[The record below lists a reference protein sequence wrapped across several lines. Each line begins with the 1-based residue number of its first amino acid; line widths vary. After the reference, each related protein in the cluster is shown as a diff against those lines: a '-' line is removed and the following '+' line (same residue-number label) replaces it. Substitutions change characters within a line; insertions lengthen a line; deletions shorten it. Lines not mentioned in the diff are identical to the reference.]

1 MFQRRA
7 RVVIAVLI
15 VVALTFAILDL
26 RGGKGP
32 FATFRSVIGTA
43 LGGVERAGATIFSPV
58 LAIGDWWGTW
68 GDQRDQ
74 INTLQAENQALSD
87 LVRRSAEDR
96 ARADALDGLLRVAGA
111 GRYRITPAE
120 VIAVGPEQEFSWTVT
135 IDIGTQ
141 DGIERDMSVINADGL
156 VGRVSA
162 VHRTTSTV
170 VLIVDPSMSVGARIA
185 GSEEVGILS
194 GTGDQNSLEFQMLDP
209 LANVE
214 VGTALVTFGSKNGKP
229 YAPGIPIGEVTE
241 VRGTA
246 GQLTRVAAIKPFAR
260 MSALSVVGVVV
271 RPPRTD
277 PRDSVLPARPQTIEP
292 TVSATPVPSTTANP
306 SATSLGSWSEPSPQ
320 PSPKAS

>member
-15 VVALTFAILDL
+15 VISLTFAILDL

-32 FATFRSVIGTA
+32 FATFRSVVGTA
-43 LGGVERAGATIFSPV
+43 LGGIERAGATVFSPV
-58 LAIGDWWGTW
+58 LAVGDWWGTW

-74 INTLQAENQALSD
+74 IAELQAQNQALTD
-87 LVRRSAEDR
+87 LVHRSAEDR
-96 ARADALDGLLRVAGA
+96 ARANALDGLLRVAGA

-120 VIAVGPEQEFSWTVT
+120 VIAVGPEQEFSWTIT

-141 DGIERDMSVINADGL
+141 DGIERDMSVINGDGL
-156 VGRVSA
+156 IGRVAA

-170 VLIVDPSMSVGARIA
+170 VLIIDPSMSVGARIA

-194 GTGDQNSLEFQMLDP
+194 GTGDQNSLEFQMLNP
-209 LANVE
+209 LASVDPAA
-214 VGTALVTFGSKNGKP
+214 ALVTFGSKNGKP

-246 GQLTRVAAIKPFAR
+246 GQLTRVAAIKPFAH
-260 MSALSVVGVVV
+260 MSALSIVGVVV

-277 PRDSVLPARPQTIEP
+277 PRDSVLPDRPK
-292 TVSATPVPSTTANP
+292 STAPTANP
-306 SATSLGSWSEPSPQ
+306 TATPTPTASGAAGWSDVTPA

>member
-1 MFQRRA
+1 
-7 RVVIAVLI
+7 V
-15 VVALTFAILDL
+15 
-26 RGGKGP
+26 
-32 FATFRSVIGTA
+32 
-43 LGGVERAGATIFSPV
+43 LGGVERVGATIFSPV
-58 LAIGDWWGTW
+58 LGIGSWWGTW

-74 INTLQAENQALSD
+74 INALQTQNQALTD
-87 LVRRSAEDR
+87 LAHRSAQDR
-96 ARADALDGLLRVAGA
+96 ARADALDGLLKVAGA

-120 VIAVGPEQEFSWTVT
+120 VIAVGPEQQFSWTIT

-141 DGIERDMSVINADGL
+141 DGITRYMSVINADGL

-170 VLIVDPSMSVGARIA
+170 VLIVDPSMSIGARIA

-194 GTGDQNSLEFQMLDP
+194 GTGDQNSLEFQMLNP
-209 LANVE
+209 LANVA

-260 MSALSVVGVVV
+260 LSALSIVGVVV

-277 PRDSVLPARPQTIEP
+277 PRDSVLPAVPQALTP
-292 TVSATPVPSTTANP
+292 TASSAPTPASTAP
-306 SATSLGSWSEPSPQ
+306 GSWSAVTPH

>member
-15 VVALTFAILDL
+15 VVSLTFAILDL

-32 FATFRSVIGTA
+32 FATFRSVVGTA
-43 LGGVERAGATIFSPV
+43 LGGIERAGATVFSPV
-58 LAIGDWWGTW
+58 LAVGDWWGTW
-68 GDQRDQ
+68 GDQRDT
-74 INTLQAENQALSD
+74 ISALQAQNQALSD
-87 LVRRSAEDR
+87 LVHRSAEDR

-156 VGRVSA
+156 IGRISA

-214 VGTALVTFGSKNGKP
+214 IGAALVTIGSKNGKP
-229 YAPGIPIGEVTE
+229 YAPGIPIGEVTQ

-246 GQLTRVAAIKPFAR
+246 GQLTRVATIKPFAR

-277 PRDSVLPARPQTIEP
+277 PRDSVLPDRPKAVTPSP
-292 TVSATPVPSTTANP
+292 TPMPSSTSAAGWSDATPA
-306 SATSLGSWSEPSPQ
+306 

>member
-15 VVALTFAILDL
+15 VVSLTFAILDL

-32 FATFRSVIGTA
+32 FATFRSVVGTA
-43 LGGVERAGATIFSPV
+43 LGGIERAGATVFSPV
-58 LAIGDWWGTW
+58 LAVGDWWGTW
-68 GDQRDQ
+68 GDQRDT
-74 INTLQAENQALSD
+74 ISALQAQNQALSD
-87 LVRRSAEDR
+87 LVHRSAEDR

-111 GRYRITPAE
+111 GRYRITPGE

-156 VGRVSA
+156 IGRVSA

-214 VGTALVTFGSKNGKP
+214 IGAALVTFGSKSGKP

-246 GQLTRVAAIKPFAR
+246 GQLTRVATIKPFAR

-277 PRDSVLPARPQTIEP
+277 PRDSVLPDRPKAT
-292 TVSATPVPSTTANP
+292 TPVPVPRPTS
-306 SATSLGSWSEPSPQ
+306 SAAAGWSDATPA

>member
-1 MFQRRA
+1 MLQRRA
-7 RVVIAVLI
+7 RVVVAIL
-15 VVALTFAILDL
+15 VVITLTFAILDL

-32 FATFRSVIGTA
+32 FATLRSVVGTA
-43 LGGVERAGATIFSPV
+43 VGGLESAGAAIFSPV
-58 LAIGDWWGTW
+58 LAVGSWWGTW

-74 INTLQAENQALSD
+74 IAALQAQNKALSD

-96 ARADALDGLLRVAGA
+96 ARADALDGLLKVAGA

-120 VIAVGPEQEFSWTVT
+120 VIAVAPEQEFSWTVT
-135 IDIGTQ
+135 IDVGTQ

-170 VLIVDPSMSVGARIA
+170 VLIVDPSVSVGARIA

-194 GTGDQNSLEFQMLDP
+194 GTGDQSSLEFQMLNP
-209 LANVE
+209 LAKVD
-214 VGTALVTFGSKNGKP
+214 VGQAIVTFGSKNGKP

-246 GQLTRVAAIKPFAR
+246 GQLTRVAAIRPFAD
-260 MSALSVVGVVV
+260 MSALTIVGVVV

-277 PRDSVLPARPQTIEP
+277 PRDSVLPARPAAEP
-292 TVSATPVPSTTANP
+292 SATPAPTASASPSST
-306 SATSLGSWSEPSPQ
+306 SGLLVATPE

>member
-15 VVALTFAILDL
+15 VLSLTFAILDL

-32 FATFRSVIGTA
+32 FATLRSVVGTA
-43 LGGVERAGATIFSPV
+43 LGGIERTGATLFSPV
-58 LAIGDWWGTW
+58 LAVGGWWGTW

-74 INTLQAENQALSD
+74 INALKAQNQALSD

-156 VGRVSA
+156 IGRVSA

-194 GTGDQNSLEFQMLDP
+194 GTGDQNSLEFQMLNP

-214 VGTALVTFGSKNGKP
+214 VGAALVTFGSKNGKP

-246 GQLTRVAAIKPFAR
+246 GQLTRVAAIRPFAHL
-260 MSALSVVGVVV
+260 SALSIVGVVV

-277 PRDSVLPARPQTIEP
+277 PRDSVLPDRPKAVVP
-292 TVSATPVPSTTANP
+292 TPTPTPTSSGTAGLLDATPA
-306 SATSLGSWSEPSPQ
+306 

>member
-1 MFQRRA
+1 MLQRRA
-7 RVVIAVLI
+7 RVVIALL
-15 VVALTFAILDL
+15 VVITLTFAILDL

-32 FATFRSVIGTA
+32 FATFRSVVGTA
-43 LGGVERAGATIFSPV
+43 VGSLESVGAAIFSPV
-58 LAIGDWWGTW
+58 LAVGGWWGTW

-74 INTLQAENQALSD
+74 IAALEAQNKALSD

-96 ARADALDGLLRVAGA
+96 ARADALDGLLKVAGA

-120 VIAVGPEQEFSWTVT
+120 VIAVGPQQEFSWTVT

-170 VLIVDPSMSVGARIA
+170 VLIVDPSVSVGARIA

-194 GTGDQNSLEFQMLDP
+194 GTGDQNSLEFQMLNP
-209 LANVE
+209 LAKVD
-214 VGTALVTFGSKNGKP
+214 VGQAIVTFGSKNGKP

-246 GQLTRVAAIKPFAR
+246 GQLTRVAAIRPYAQL
-260 MSALSVVGVVV
+260 SALSIVGVVV

-277 PRDSVLPARPQTIEP
+277 PRDSVLPARPAAEATAAP
-292 TVSATPVPSTTANP
+292 TPTPTSSSDVLSAT
-306 SATSLGSWSEPSPQ
+306 PQ

>member
-15 VVALTFAILDL
+15 VISLTFAILDL

-32 FATFRSVIGTA
+32 FATFRSVVGTA
-43 LGGVERAGATIFSPV
+43 LGGIERAGATVFSPV

-68 GDQRDQ
+68 GDQREK
-74 INTLQAENQALSD
+74 ISELQAQNQALSD

-96 ARADALDGLLRVAGA
+96 ARANALDGLLRVAGA

-170 VLIVDPSMSVGARIA
+170 MLIVDPSMSVGARIA
-185 GSEEVGILS
+185 GSQEVGILS

-209 LANVE
+209 LADVE
-214 VGTALVTFGSKNGKP
+214 IGAALVTFGSKNGKP

-246 GQLTRVAAIKPFAR
+246 GQLTRVATIKPFAR

-277 PRDSVLPARPQTIEP
+277 PRDSVLPDRPKSP
-292 TVSATPVPSTTANP
+292 TPTPTPTPSSSRGA
-306 SATSLGSWSEPSPQ
+306 GWSDVTPA

>member
-15 VVALTFAILDL
+15 VVSLTFAILDL

-32 FATFRSVIGTA
+32 FATFRSVVGTA
-43 LGGVERAGATIFSPV
+43 LGGIERAGATVFSPV
-58 LAIGDWWGTW
+58 LAVGDWWGTW
-68 GDQRDQ
+68 GDQRDT
-74 INTLQAENQALSD
+74 ISALQAQNQALSD
-87 LVRRSAEDR
+87 LVHRSAEDR

-156 VGRVSA
+156 IGRIAA

-214 VGTALVTFGSKNGKP
+214 IGAALVTFGSKNGKP
-229 YAPGIPIGEVTE
+229 YAPGIPIGEVTQ

-246 GQLTRVAAIKPFAR
+246 GQLTRVATIKPFAR

-277 PRDSVLPARPQTIEP
+277 PRDSVLPDRPKAVTPSP
-292 TVSATPVPSTTANP
+292 TPMPSSTSAAGWSDATPA
-306 SATSLGSWSEPSPQ
+306 

>member
-1 MFQRRA
+1 MLQRRA
-7 RVVIAVLI
+7 RVVIAIL
-15 VVALTFAILDL
+15 VVITLTFAILDL

-32 FATFRSVIGTA
+32 FATFRSVVGTA
-43 LGGVERAGATIFSPV
+43 VGGVEIAGATVYSPV
-58 LAIGDWWGTW
+58 LGIGSWWGTW

-74 INTLQAENQALSD
+74 IAALESQNKALSD

-96 ARADALDGLLRVAGA
+96 ARANALDGLLKVAGA
-111 GRYRITPAE
+111 GRYRIVPAE
-120 VIAVGPEQEFSWTVT
+120 VVAVGPEQEFSWTVT
-135 IDIGTQ
+135 IDVGTQ

-156 VGRVSA
+156 VGRVAA

-170 VLIVDPSMSVGARIA
+170 VLIIDPSISVGARIA

-194 GTGDQNSLEFQMLDP
+194 GTGDLNSLEYQMLNP
-209 LANVE
+209 LANVD
-214 VGTALVTFGSKNGKP
+214 VGQAVVTFGSKNGKP

-246 GQLTRVAAIKPFAR
+246 GQLTRVASIRPFAQ
-260 MSALSVVGVVV
+260 MSALTIVGVVI

-277 PRDSVLPARPQTIEP
+277 PRDSVLPAISAAQSTP
-292 TVSATPVPSTTANP
+292 TPTPAATLSTNGLSAT
-306 SATSLGSWSEPSPQ
+306 PQ

>member
-1 MFQRRA
+1 
-7 RVVIAVLI
+7 L
-15 VVALTFAILDL
+15 
-26 RGGKGP
+26 
-32 FATFRSVIGTA
+32 
-43 LGGVERAGATIFSPV
+43 FSPV
-58 LAIGDWWGTW
+58 LAVGDWWGTW
-68 GDQRDQ
+68 GDQRDE
-74 INTLQAENQALSD
+74 INALQAQNQALSD

-194 GTGDQNSLEFQMLDP
+194 GTGDQNSLEFQMLNP
-209 LANVE
+209 LANVD
-214 VGTALVTFGSKNGKP
+214 VGAALVTFGSKNGKP

-246 GQLTRVAAIKPFAR
+246 GQLTRVAAITPFAR
-260 MSALSVVGVVV
+260 MSALSIVGVVV

-277 PRDSVLPARPQTIEP
+277 PRDSVLPDRPREINPAPAPGSSGTAGLLD
-292 TVSATPVPSTTANP
+292 ATPA
-306 SATSLGSWSEPSPQ
+306 

>member
-15 VVALTFAILDL
+15 VVSLTFAILDL

-32 FATFRSVIGTA
+32 FATFRSVVGTA
-43 LGGVERAGATIFSPV
+43 LGGIERAGATVFSPV
-58 LAIGDWWGTW
+58 LAVGDWWGTW
-68 GDQRDQ
+68 GDQRDT
-74 INTLQAENQALSD
+74 ISALQAQNQALSD
-87 LVRRSAEDR
+87 LVHRSAEDR

-156 VGRVSA
+156 IGRISA

-214 VGTALVTFGSKNGKP
+214 IGAALVTFGSKSGKP

-246 GQLTRVAAIKPFAR
+246 GQLTRVATIKPFAR

-277 PRDSVLPARPQTIEP
+277 PRDSVLPDRPKAVTP
-292 TVSATPVPSTTANP
+292 TPTPTPSSSGA
-306 SATSLGSWSEPSPQ
+306 AGWSDVTPA

>member
-15 VVALTFAILDL
+15 VLSLTFAILDL

-32 FATFRSVIGTA
+32 FATFRSVVGTA
-43 LGGVERAGATIFSPV
+43 LGGIERAGATLFSPV
-58 LAIGDWWGTW
+58 LAVGDWWGTW
-68 GDQRDQ
+68 GDQRDE
-74 INTLQAENQALSD
+74 INALQAQNQALSN

-194 GTGDQNSLEFQMLDP
+194 GTGDQNSLEFQMLNP
-209 LANVE
+209 LANVD
-214 VGTALVTFGSKNGKP
+214 VGAALVTFGSKNGKP

-246 GQLTRVAAIKPFAR
+246 GQLTRVAAITPFAR
-260 MSALSVVGVVV
+260 MSALSIVGVVV

-277 PRDSVLPARPQTIEP
+277 PRDSVLPDRPREINPAPAPGSSGTAGLLD
-292 TVSATPVPSTTANP
+292 ATPA
-306 SATSLGSWSEPSPQ
+306 

>member
-15 VVALTFAILDL
+15 VVSLTFAILDL

-32 FATFRSVIGTA
+32 FATFRSVVGTA
-43 LGGVERAGATIFSPV
+43 LGGIERAGATVFSPV
-58 LAIGDWWGTW
+58 LAVGDWWGTW
-68 GDQRDQ
+68 GDQRDT
-74 INTLQAENQALSD
+74 ISALQAQNQALSD
-87 LVRRSAEDR
+87 LVHRSAEDR

-156 VGRVSA
+156 IGRISA

-214 VGTALVTFGSKNGKP
+214 IGAALVTFGSKNGKP
-229 YAPGIPIGEVTE
+229 YAPGIPIGEVTQ

-246 GQLTRVAAIKPFAR
+246 GQLTRVATIKPFAR

-277 PRDSVLPARPQTIEP
+277 PRDSVLPDRPKAVTPSP
-292 TVSATPVPSTTANP
+292 TPMPSSTSAAGWSDATPA
-306 SATSLGSWSEPSPQ
+306 